1 MKLLVTG
8 GAGFI
13 GSNFIRHILRT
24 HPDYKIINLDKL
36 TYAGNLD
43 NLKNVAK
50 NPNYQFVKGDIL
62 DEALVDELVGKV
74 DAVIHF
80 AAESHVTRSENEA
93 EVFYKTNV
101 EGTRVLLDAA
111 VKDGGKRFVHI
122 STDEIYGS
130 KEDGFFKE
138 EDKEPGDHQASSVY
152 SKSKALADDLA
163 LSYKD
168 KLDVVVVRP
177 TNNFGQ
183 YQYPEKALPRWTT
196 RVLENEPIPVWGDG
210 HQVRDW
216 LYAVDTARA
225 VDIILEK
232 GISGEAY
239 NVASNNDP
247 EIENIE
253 LANIIC
259 EILGVSREQFIKLVP
274 DPRPNHDFRYAID
287 TTKIKAL
294 GWQPEKDIRNII
306 KNIIVWYKENKW
318 WWEPIK
324 KEAEKIY
331 SDI

>member
-1 MKLLVTG
+1 VKLLVTG